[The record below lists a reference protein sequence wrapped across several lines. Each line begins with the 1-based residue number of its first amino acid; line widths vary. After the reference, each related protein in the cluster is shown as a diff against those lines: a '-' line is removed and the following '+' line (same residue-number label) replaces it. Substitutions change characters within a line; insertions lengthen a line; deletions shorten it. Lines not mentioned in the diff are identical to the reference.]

1 MCAHNDKRWTGIEYI
16 DFFII
21 PTNEMV
27 TIKIISEVIL
37 LGEYWTN

>member
-1 MCAHNDKRWTGIEYI
+1 MTNVERVLSILT
-16 DFFII
+16 FFII